1 MGYWGQYD
9 VVVVGAGPVGATV
22 ARKAAKGGARV
33 LLVEKR
39 RSPIYPER
47 CAGII
52 SPRCLKEAEI
62 GEGTVL
68 RKVRG
73 GYIHAPDGRSLKIEA
88 SEPRAV
94 VIDRHLFSEELL
106 RAAREAGAEYMPLT
120 RACFLED
127 QTLFLERE
135 GRSLKVRAKV
145 IVGADGSGSEVA
157 RWMGFPP
164 PSRYLLGIQAIVPYR
179 PEREDFIELFLDQEI
194 APGFFAWVVPA
205 EEGVARVGL
214 ATHEARGIRY
224 RLKKLLEKLNLQPI
238 KIRSGFIPIGAR
250 ARTVKGRVA
259 LVGDAAAQAKP
270 TTGGGLY
277 PGIVAAKILG
287 EVLCGDHPLSLYER
301 RWRARLS
308 HELRLG
314 MIIRRISEH
323 LGDKEMNYI
332 LALLGR
338 RKLLRL
344 IERLGDIDRPSLLL
358 KALSKDW
365 WEMWKSLRLRRAL
378 AP

>member
-1 MGYWGQYD
+1 MNYVGEYD

-22 ARKAAKGGARV
+22 AREAAKGGARV
-33 LLVEKR
+33 LLLEKR
-39 RSPIYPER
+39 KSPIYPER

-52 SPRCLKEAEI
+52 SPRCLREANVDGGVVVRRI
-62 GEGTVL
+62 
-68 RKVRG
+68 RG
-73 GYIHAPDGRSLKIEA
+73 GYIHAPDGRSLRIEA

-94 VIDRHLFSEELL
+94 VIDRHLFNERLL

-127 QTLFLERE
+127 RTLFLERE
-135 GRSLKVRAKV
+135 GRPLKVRAGI

-157 RWMGFPP
+157 RWVGFPP
-164 PSRYLLGIQAIVPYR
+164 PSRYLLGIQAIVPYD
-179 PEREDFIELFLDQEI
+179 PERGDFVEIFLDQDI

-214 ATHEARGIRY
+214 ATHEAKGIRY

-238 KIRSGFIPIGAR
+238 KVRSGFIPIGAR

-301 RWRARLS
+301 RWRSRLS

-314 MIIRRISEH
+314 MMIRRIAER
-323 LGDKEMNYI
+323 LGDREISYI
-332 LALLGR
+332 LAFLGR
-338 RKLLRL
+338 KKFLRM
-344 IERLGDIDRPSLLL
+344 IGRLGDIDHPSVLL
-358 KALSKDW
+358 KALSRDW
-365 WEMWKSLRLRRAL
+365 WEMWKSLKLRRRPAL
-378 AP
+378 